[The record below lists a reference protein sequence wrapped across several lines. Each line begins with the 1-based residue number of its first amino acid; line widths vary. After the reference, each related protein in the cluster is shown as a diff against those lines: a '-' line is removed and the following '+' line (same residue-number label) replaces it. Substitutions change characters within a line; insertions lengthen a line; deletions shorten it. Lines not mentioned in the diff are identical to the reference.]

1 MSNIFDTSD
10 VPGMLC
16 AMSTI
21 HELGHAV
28 RARRAEMGLTQ
39 ARTAALSGLS
49 RQTINQLETGT
60 VPDLGFNKAE
70 RLANALGLALRVD
83 ANRPAGMP
91 QRRMTPLMRAAAT
104 TGVSYRAKLSPARLK
119 HIVVGGKVPVA
130 YAPHVHTLL
139 DDAPVSLLAS
149 LAEQLDAETGIGRD
163 VVWKH
168 YRILAH
174 HVKSR
179 RELWR

>member
-1 MSNIFDTSD
+1 
-10 VPGMLC
+10 MLC

-39 ARTAALSGLS
+39 ARAAALSGLS

-60 VPDLGFNKAE
+60 VPDLGLNKVE

-83 ANRPAGMP
+83 AGLPAGMP
-91 QRRMTPLMRAAAT
+91 HRRMTPLVRAAAT
-104 TGVSYRAKLSPARLK
+104 TGVSYRTTLLPTRLK
-119 HIVVGGKVPVA
+119 HIVMAGEVPDA

-149 LAEQLDAETGIGRD
+149 LAGQLHADTGIGRD

-168 YRILAH
+168 YRSLARQ
-174 HVKSR
+174 VKSR
-179 RELWR
+179 RELWQ